1 MGTSLDF
8 GPISLEIVEVYLMEF
23 IEMGLQLLLFLL
35 GEEEGEYGSDFS
47 QFLLERDPLVGEL
60 A

>member
-1 MGTSLDF
+1 
-8 GPISLEIVEVYLMEF
+8 MEF